1 MFRTIASLT
10 LCFVLFG
17 CALASQAQ
25 RAPRVPRA
33 QARMGTNSDNQ
44 CDFNFH
50 SGSLNTF
57 LGYCVSTSGNI
68 LSIGVPQGH
77 DLLDSGVGADGYGIC
92 DVGSGTA
99 YFDYAFVGGDS
110 GNWNDPVVISQNST
124 GIKTARTTIDGIWTL
139 TQTIN
144 LMPATPAI
152 KVVMMLKNN
161 TAVDRT
167 ATLVRFADINV
178 DANFANNFSSTSNG
192 AAGWINSDLSNNV
205 TGLGLQLLN
214 VGNSPFGFV
223 TGLALEDFEGPN
235 PCAFAESASG
245 TPLVGID
252 GAIGLAYEDAV
263 SAKKTKTA
271 TMIYRGF

>member
-25 RAPRVPRA
+25 KAPRVPRA
-33 QARMGTNSDNQ
+33 QARMGTDSDNQ

-50 SGSLNTF
+50 SGSLNSF
-57 LGYCVSTSGNI
+57 LGYCASTSGNI
-68 LSIGVPQGH
+68 LLIGVPQGH
-77 DLLDSGVGADGYGIC
+77 ELLDSGVGADGYGIC
-92 DVGSGTA
+92 DVDTGTA
-99 YFDYAFVGGDS
+99 YFDYSFVGGDS
-110 GNWNDPVVISQNST
+110 GNWSDPVVVSQNST
-124 GIKTARTTIDGIWTL
+124 GIKTVRTTSDGIWTL
-139 TQTIN
+139 TQSIN
-144 LMPATPAI
+144 LVPSTPSI

-161 TAVDRT
+161 TAVNRT

-178 DANFANNFSSTSNG
+178 DSNFSNNFSATGNG
-192 AAGWINSDLSNNV
+192 AAGWINSDLANNV
-205 TGLGLQLLN
+205 TGLGLQLQN

-223 TGLALEDFEGPN
+223 TGLAMDGFDGPN
-235 PCAFAESASG
+235 PCAFAENASG

-252 GAIGLAYEDAV
+252 GSIGLAYEDTIA
-263 SAKKTKTA
+263 AKNAKTA